1 VSSRLVALTARRAAL
16 QAECALQRD
25 DAALAYGEIEQSVAK
40 VDRVVA
46 SVRRLTPLLVVG
58 GAVALFAIGP
68 ARVVSLLRSGVA
80 LSLYAREARRLLR

>member
-1 VSSRLVALTARRAAL
+1 MSSRLVALTARRAAL

-25 DAALAYGEIEQSVAK
+25 DAVRAYADIEQGVAK

-46 SVRRLTPLLVVG
+46 TARRLTPLLVVG
-58 GAVALFAIGP
+58 GAVALFAVGP
-68 ARVVSLLRSGVA
+68 ARVASLLRSGIA